1 MTRRDWTR
9 LAVGAAS
16 LRTAGAQ
23 SARRMDKPGPKHQP
37 EPALAEL
44 LNTMRGL
51 VERRDAPGLIRLMN
65 PRFRVEF
72 DSGKGPA
79 AFQQYWKPQSKES
92 RLWSVMSR
100 LIDLDGYEYSETLY
114 VKPYAYARFPIDLD
128 PLQHVVAVK
137 DEVELREAASIDAK
151 SAGQV
156 GREILR
162 LEQRASAP
170 VVLGGEWLSVTTF
183 DGRKG
188 HVRCEDVYS
197 PAGHR
202 MYFEKR
208 AGKWVWISLA
218 CASFRGAGE
227 RG

>member
-1 MTRRDWTR
+1 M
-9 LAVGAAS
+9 GAAS
-16 LRTAGAQ
+16 LRTAAAQ
-23 SARRMDKPGPKHQP
+23 SVRRMDKPGPKHQP
-37 EPALAEL
+37 DAALAEL
-44 LNTMRGL
+44 LKSIKGY
-51 VERRDAPGLIRLMN
+51 VDRRDVAGLTRLMN

-92 RLWSVMSR
+92 RIWSVMSR
-100 LIDLDGYEYSETLY
+100 LIDLDGYEYSDTLY
-114 VKPYAYARFPIDLD
+114 VKPHVYARFPIDLD
-128 PLQHVVAVK
+128 PLQHVVAIR
-137 DEVELREAASIDAK
+137 DEVELRESASVDAK
-151 SAGQV
+151 SAGPV

-162 LEQRASAP
+162 LDQRTSAP
-170 VVLGGEWLSVTTF
+170 VVLGDEWLTVSTF